1 MVSEALKMWKK
12 ESVNPQTLM
21 LMDTQPVS
29 GCKLLRSCFSL
40 VMQLNQNQFYC
51 FDPIGNPLISWFL
64 HFVQSLHWESLY
76 PASWWHFEE
85 TQSPRP
91 GLSRVPLCD
100 SCTFS
105 LARSQLSGLYLC
117 KGDAWDIARWVF
129 SVTPQAT
136 TALWAG
142 GNLEFSND
150 RTFILLVQSA
160 GFLKGLHS
168 QALDLKLVL
177 MSVMSLCSRISQK
190 PVCLNSIFNSNS
202 LCSGDQQA

>member
-1 MVSEALKMWKK
+1 MWKK

-51 FDPIGNPLISWFL
+51 LDPIGNLLISCFL
-64 HFVQSLHWESLY
+64 HFVQSQRWGSLY

-85 TQSPRP
+85 AQSPRP
-91 GLSRVPLCD
+91 GCPVSLSVPR
-100 SCTFS
+100 
-105 LARSQLSGLYLC
+105 APPALSGRRFGVC
-117 KGDAWDIARWVF
+117 V
-129 SVTPQAT
+129 SVREVPVTLHSLQPHPMGHNGFVGRRK
-136 TALWAG
+136 LG
-142 GNLEFSND
+142 VEFNND
-150 RTFILLVQSA
+150 RIFILLVYSA
-160 GFLKGLHS
+160 GFLQGLRS
-168 QALDLKLVL
+168 QAQDLKLVL
-177 MSVMSLCSRISQK
+177 MSVMSPCSRISQK